1 MRFPLFWL
9 TLLLKSATEYTNHS
23 GVTRKKKG
31 THMEVATPRKSDIFV
46 RIPIET
52 HKLCKAAASMAG
64 MNLQDWL
71 PLALDVAARE
81 ELKAHGL
88 SSKQG

>member
-1 MRFPLFWL
+1 
-9 TLLLKSATEYTNHS
+9 
-23 GVTRKKKG
+23 
-31 THMEVATPRKSDIFV
+31 MEIATPKKADVFV

-64 MNLQDWL
+64 KNLQDWL
-71 PLALDVAARE
+71 PGALDLAAKE

-88 SSKQG
+88 VTGT